1 MPYTNPI
8 LPGSN
13 PDPSIVRVGHDY
25 FLVTSTF
32 EYTPSAPI
40 YHSRDLIQWKLITHA
55 ITRPSQLQ
63 IQTPEPGGGV
73 WATTIRYHE
82 ATRTF
87 YVIAASFSR
96 YRPQDDDRVWPRGFY
111 VKTDWEGI
119 WDPTGKS
126 WSESVWLDAVGF
138 DQDLFF
144 DDDGTVYLSSTYRK
158 HERTLPSAD
167 GKPLKDFAIHI
178 STIDLQT
185 GNVTSA
191 PKLIRSSSSGVSE
204 GSHIFKRGK
213 YYYLFTAEGGTESG
227 HSEWVCRSEDSPFG
241 PWEAGP
247 VGEVNP
253 LFGSGVSRDD
263 EVQNTGHADFVED
276 VDGNWWAVFLGVRPV
291 WRETEQRWEGSVFGR
306 ETFLAPVTWENNW
319 PVVNSKQRITLAV
332 DSLHLYHYTL
342 SVEWRDDFTSETLQL
357 GWYRKNTPLKKDY
370 ALLAFPT
377 RPDQNTNVSR
387 GLRLLGAPYTLSTPS
402 CPTLFLRKQTAQYCT
417 WETKLLFFPDTVNVE
432 AGTVVYLNYY
442 TFVSIGIRLDPSH
455 TESEDIDGPPDRAVG
470 GVGGKRKRIIRFTP
484 SNTHNTPGFS
494 SKAVDI
500 PLVSRT
506 SAVVLRIECGDSYR
520 FGFREVVADA
530 DADAG
535 SGPGAE
541 QPEAIAVE
549 VQWVG
554 EVSNR
559 ALVEAP
565 LPIGAPFTGAMLGLY
580 SVGDREA
587 VRVPADFEYVQIRG

>member
-13 PDPSIVRVGHDY
+13 PDPSIVRVGDDY

-40 YHSRDLIQWKLITHA
+40 YHSRDLIKWNLITHA

-82 ATRTF
+82 ATKTF
-87 YVIAASFSR
+87 YVVAASFSR

-119 WDPTGKS
+119 WDPTGRS

-158 HERTLPSAD
+158 HHRTITSGA
-167 GKPLKDFAIHI
+167 PLKDFAIHI

-185 GNVTSA
+185 GVVTSA

-227 HSEWVCRSEDSPFG
+227 HSEWVCRSEKSPFG

-247 VGEVNP
+247 VGKVNP
-253 LFGSGVSRDD
+253 LFGSGVSPDD

-276 VDGNWWAVFLGVRPV
+276 TGGNWWAVFLGVRPV
-291 WRETEQRWEGSVFGR
+291 WRESENRWEGSVFGR
-306 ETFLAPVTWENNW
+306 ETFLAPVTWENDW
-319 PVVNSKQRITLAV
+319 PVVNSKRRITLAI
-332 DSLHLYHYTL
+332 DSPHLYHYTS
-342 SVEWRDDFTSETLQL
+342 SVEWRDDFTSDTLQL

-370 ALLAFPT
+370 ALLACST
-377 RPDQNTNVSR
+377 QPDRNARTSG

-402 CPTLFLRKQTAQYCT
+402 CPTLFLRKQTARYCT
-417 WETKLLFFPDTVNVE
+417 WETKLRFSPDSVNVE
-432 AGTVVYLNYY
+432 AGTAVYLNYF
-442 TFVSIGIRLDPSH
+442 TFVSVGIRLDSSH
-455 TESEDIDGPPDRAVG
+455 AEAEESRSLGNDGKTE
-470 GVGGKRKRIIRFTP
+470 RKRVIRFTP

-494 SKAVDI
+494 SKAVDFT
-500 PLVSRT
+500 LSSST

-520 FGFREVVADA
+520 FGFREVWADA
-530 DADAG
+530 DTDQ
-535 SGPGAE
+535 GAKQSE
-541 QPEAIAVE
+541 TRE
-549 VQWVG
+549 VHWVG

-559 ALVEAP
+559 ALLEAP
-565 LPIGAPFTGAMLGLY
+565 LPIGAPFTGVMLGLY

-587 VRVPADFEYVQIRG
+587 VRVPADFEYVQIWGMD

>member
-1 MPYTNPI
+1 MPYTNPV

-13 PDPSIVRVGHDY
+13 PDPSIVRVGDDY

-40 YHSRDLIQWKLITHA
+40 YHSKDLIKWDLITHA

-82 ATRTF
+82 ATKTF
-87 YVIAASFSR
+87 YVVAASFSR

-119 WDPTGKS
+119 WDPTGRS

-158 HERTLPSAD
+158 HQRTITGGA
-167 GKPLKDFAIHI
+167 PLKDFAIHI

-185 GNVTSA
+185 GDVTSA

-227 HSEWVCRSEDSPFG
+227 HSEWVCRSESSPFG

-247 VGEVNP
+247 VDEVNP
-253 LFGSGVSRDD
+253 LFGSGIAPDD

-276 VDGNWWAVFLGVRPV
+276 TNGNWWAVFLGVRPV
-291 WRETEQRWEGSVFGR
+291 WRESEKRWEESVFGR
-306 ETFLAPVTWENNW
+306 ETFLGPVTWENNW
-319 PVVNSKQRITLAV
+319 PVVNSKRRITLAI
-332 DSLHLYHYTL
+332 DSPHLYHYAA
-342 SVEWRDDFTSETLQL
+342 SAEWRDDFTSDTLQL

-370 ALLAFPT
+370 ALLSTQPDRNT
-377 RPDQNTNVSR
+377 RTNGS
-387 GLRLLGAPYTLSTPS
+387 LRLLGAPYTLSTPS
-402 CPTLFLRKQTAQYCT
+402 CPTLFLRKQSARYCT
-417 WETKLLFFPDTVNVE
+417 WETKLRFFPDSVNVE
-432 AGTVVYLNYY
+432 AGTAVYLNYF
-442 TFVSIGIRLDPSH
+442 TFISMGIRLSSSH
-455 TESEDIDGPPDRAVG
+455 AETKERSLEDVG
-470 GVGGKRKRIIRFTP
+470 EKERKRIIRFTP
-484 SNTHNTPGFS
+484 SNTHKTPGFS
-494 SKAVDI
+494 SNAVDF
-500 PLVSRT
+500 PLVSST

-520 FGFREVVADA
+520 FGFREVRADA
-530 DADAG
+530 DTD
-535 SGPGAE
+535 PGAK
-541 QPEAIAVE
+541 QPEMRD

-565 LPIGAPFTGAMLGLY
+565 LPIGAPFTGVMLGLY

-587 VRVPADFEYVQIRG
+587 VRAPADFEYVQISGINLD

>member
-1 MPYTNPI
+1 MPYTNPV

-13 PDPSIVRVGHDY
+13 PDPSIVRVGDDY

-40 YHSRDLIQWKLITHA
+40 YHSKDLIKWNLITHA

-82 ATRTF
+82 ATKTF
-87 YVIAASFSR
+87 YVVAASFSR

-119 WDPTGKS
+119 WDPTGRS

-158 HERTLPSAD
+158 HQRTITNGA
-167 GKPLKDFAIHI
+167 PLKDFAIHI

-185 GNVTSA
+185 GDVTSA

-204 GSHIFKRGK
+204 GSHIFKRGR

-227 HSEWVCRSEDSPFG
+227 HSEWVCRSESSPFG

-253 LFGSGVSRDD
+253 LFGSGVSPDD

-276 VDGNWWAVFLGVRPV
+276 TNGNWWAVFLGVRPV
-291 WRETEQRWEGSVFGR
+291 WRESEKRWEGSVFGR

-319 PVVNSKQRITLAV
+319 PVVNSKRRITLAI
-332 DSLHLYHYTL
+332 DTPHLYHYTS
-342 SVEWRDDFTSETLQL
+342 SVGWRDDFTSDTLQL

-370 ALLAFPT
+370 ALLACST
-377 RPDQNTNVSR
+377 QPDQNPRISG

-402 CPTLFLRKQTAQYCT
+402 CPTLFLRKQTARYCT
-417 WETKLLFFPDTVNVE
+417 WETKLRFFPDSVNVE
-432 AGTVVYLNYY
+432 AGTAVYLNYF
-442 TFVSIGIRLDPSH
+442 TFVSIGIRLDPSQAE
-455 TESEDIDGPPDRAVG
+455 TEEPRSLDN
-470 GVGGKRKRIIRFTP
+470 GKKESKRIIRFTP

-494 SKAVDI
+494 SKAVDF
-500 PLVSRT
+500 PLSSST
-506 SAVVLRIECGDSYR
+506 SAVVLRIECGGSYR
-520 FGFREVVADA
+520 FGFREVQTDA
-530 DADAG
+530 DTV
-535 SGPGAE
+535 PGAK
-541 QPEAIAVE
+541 QPETRE

-565 LPIGAPFTGAMLGLY
+565 LPIGAPFTGVMLGLY

-587 VRVPADFEYVQIRG
+587 VRVLADFEYVQIRGIDQD

>member
-82 ATRTF
+82 ATGTF
-87 YVIAASFSR
+87 YVITASFSR

-111 VKTDWEGI
+111 VKTDWKGI
-119 WDPTGKS
+119 WDPTGNS

-158 HERTLPSAD
+158 HQRTLTGGN

-227 HSEWVCRSEDSPFG
+227 HSEWVCRSESSPFG
-241 PWEAGP
+241 PWVVGP
-247 VGEVNP
+247 AGEVNP
-253 LFGSGVSRDD
+253 LFGSGVSRED

-276 VDGNWWAVFLGVRPV
+276 TNGNWWAVFLGVRPV
-291 WRETEQRWEGSVFGR
+291 WREAEQRWEESVFGR
-306 ETFLAPVTWENNW
+306 ETFLVPVTWENDW
-319 PVVNSKQRITLAV
+319 PVVNSKQRITLIV
-332 DSLHLYHYTL
+332 DSPHLYHYTP
-342 SVEWRDDFTSETLQL
+342 SVNWRDDFASETLQL

-370 ALLAFPT
+370 TLLVSSPHA
-377 RPDQNTNVSR
+377 DQVTSVNR
-387 GLRLLGAPYTLSTPS
+387 GLRLFGAPYTLSTPS
-402 CPTLFLRKQTAQYCT
+402 CPTLFLRKQTARYYT
-417 WETKLLFFPDTVNVE
+417 WETKLRFFPDSLNVE
-432 AGTVVYLNYY
+432 AGTVVYLNYL
-442 TFVSIGIRLDPSH
+442 TFASVGIRLAASQTETEDPSR
-455 TESEDIDGPPDRAVG
+455 SNPEDDGK
-470 GVGGKRKRIIRFTP
+470 KRKRIIRFTP

-494 SKAVDI
+494 SEAVDI
-500 PLVSRT
+500 PLVSSS
-506 SAVVLRIECGDSYR
+506 SAVILRIECGDSYR
-520 FGFREVVADA
+520 FGFREVLADQN
-530 DADAG
+530 ADAG
-535 SGPGAE
+535 SGLGAE
-541 QPEAIAVE
+541 ESETISGE
-549 VQWVG
+549 TQWVG

-559 ALVEAP
+559 ALMEAP

-587 VRVPADFEYVQIRG
+587 VRAPADFEYAQIIG